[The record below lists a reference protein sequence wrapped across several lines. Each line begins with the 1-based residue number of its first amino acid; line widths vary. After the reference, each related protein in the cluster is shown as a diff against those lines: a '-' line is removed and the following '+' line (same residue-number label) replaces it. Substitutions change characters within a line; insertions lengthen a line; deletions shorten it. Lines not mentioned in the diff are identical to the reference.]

1 MYMVTINDKNNI
13 EEYNKL
19 INSKDD
25 YIEIYIILEDEF

>member
-1 MYMVTINDKNNI
+1 MVTINDKNNI